1 MPVSS
6 VSASL
11 AYSSSARAEVP
22 LTQAQRQAIT
32 TLQRIEDQLTVTTQR
47 LATNPSGRGQ
57 IVNILT

>member
-11 AYSSSARAEVP
+11 SYASTARADVP

-32 TLQRIEDQLTVTTQR
+32 TLQRVEDQLTVTTQR
-47 LATNPSGRGQ
+47 LATNSTGRGQ

>member
-1 MPVSS
+1 MAISG

-11 AYSSSARAEVP
+11 AAPSATRAEIP

-32 TLQRIEDQLTVTTQR
+32 TLQRVEDQLTVTTQR
-47 LATNPSGRGQ
+47 LATNQTGRGQ